1 MRKNQNEKSPEWKQ
15 TNRQTDKQTN
25 NILTVRKRNVQKN
38 FIISSDVGSIIDYVP
53 DYTELYARYT

>member
-1 MRKNQNEKSPEWKQ
+1 MKNRQNE
-15 TNRQTDKQTN
+15 NRQTDKQTN